1 MRSAPWRSILSG
13 IALLTML
20 CVAGGPA
27 APPSIAAGP
36 PSQGPTPAPDHPTLA
51 PGQPDPSSPLP
62 PGQSP
67 PSQPDQSAPQ
77 PGQPG
82 APTAPT
88 PPVSMEYKVVNGDVL
103 NISVLG
109 EPEVSG
115 SFAVA
120 PDGSITLQLVGQ
132 MQAAGFT
139 LAELTKRLTEALKKF
154 IREPQVAIALG
165 QTGTRPLVYLL
176 GQVNHPGAF
185 PMQPEW
191 TVAALIASAG
201 GTTGAAALSRAFL
214 MRASQTLP
222 VDLEQL
228 LVDGNTSA
236 NLPLQA
242 GDVIVV
248 PETKARVLL
257 MGGVAKPGPY
267 LIQPGDHL
275 VDVLS
280 AAGGTT
286 QGAQLK
292 DIGVIRQAPATA
304 AVAAPAG
311 AASAG
316 ATATTAGPAQVAGP
330 TGATGTKPVVTQ
342 IDLSDFYKNGNA
354 KQNVAMQD
362 GDVIYVPPNS
372 GGVNWQAVLGTVLS
386 VSSLFNMWWNPLH
399 Y

>member
-1 MRSAPWRSILSG
+1 M
-13 IALLTML
+13 
-20 CVAGGPA
+20 
-27 APPSIAAGP
+27 
-36 PSQGPTPAPDHPTLA
+36 
-51 PGQPDPSSPLP
+51 
-62 PGQSP
+62 
-67 PSQPDQSAPQ
+67 Q
-77 PGQPG
+77 PG
-82 APTAPT
+82 
-88 PPVSMEYKVVNGDVL
+88 
-103 NISVLG
+103 
-109 EPEVSG
+109 
-115 SFAVA
+115 
-120 PDGSITLQLVGQ
+120 
-132 MQAAGFT
+132 
-139 LAELTKRLTEALKKF
+139 
-154 IREPQVAIALG
+154 
-165 QTGTRPLVYLL
+165 
-176 GQVNHPGAF
+176 
-185 PMQPEW
+185 W

-236 NLPLQA
+236 NIPLQA
-242 GDVIVV
+242 GDVVVV

-257 MGGVAKPGPY
+257 MGGVARPGPY

-304 AVAAPAG
+304 GAAAPAGTTAPAVAAPI
-311 AASAG
+311 
-316 ATATTAGPAQVAGP
+316 AGPV
-330 TGATGTKPVVTQ
+330 GATGTKPVVTQ

-386 VSSLFNMWWNPLH
+386 VSSLLNMWWLPGYH
-399 Y
+399 P

>member
-1 MRSAPWRSILSG
+1 MRSAPWRSILAG
-13 IALLTML
+13 IALLTMV

-51 PGQPDPSSPLP
+51 PGQPDPSAPP

-67 PSQPDQSAPQ
+67 SLPDQTAPQ

-82 APTAPT
+82 APAAPT
-88 PPVSMEYKVVNGDVL
+88 PPVSMEYTVVNGDVL

-120 PDGSITLQLVGQ
+120 PDGSITLQLVGPI
-132 MQAAGFT
+132 QAAGFT
-139 LAELTKRLTEALKKF
+139 LAQLTSRLTEALKKY

-165 QTGTRPLVYLL
+165 QTGPRPLVYLL

-185 PMQPEW
+185 PMQPGW

-214 MRASQTLP
+214 MRAAQTLP

-242 GDVIVV
+242 GDVVVV

-257 MGGVAKPGPY
+257 MGGVARPGPY

-280 AAGGTT
+280 VAGGTT
-286 QGAQLK
+286 QGAQIK
-292 DIGVIRQAPATA
+292 DIGVIRQVPATA
-304 AVAAPAG
+304 GAAVPAG
-311 AASAG
+311 AAPI
-316 ATATTAGPAQVAGP
+316 AGPA
-330 TGATGTKPVVTQ
+330 GATGTKPVVTQ
-342 IDLSDFYKNGNA
+342 VDLSDFYKNGNA
-354 KQNVAMQD
+354 KQNVALQD
-362 GDVIYVPPNS
+362 GDVIYVPPTS

-386 VSSLFNMWWNPLH
+386 VSSLLNMWWIPGFH
-399 Y
+399 P